1 MTLRECPERYMKG
14 LLSENAFEVSK
25 GGFFVCMMLFLASDK
40 RLPTIPWDNCAK
52 QNIMVSELDERDNLV
67 IKHFTK
73 KFIYDIGAF
82 EGCGCG
88 FQFGIIESEDEED
101 RVAEASGRESVEELF
116 HYLREHI
123 NSGEIAEVYSC
134 WAGDEGCN
142 TEHRTLI
149 NLREFKLGDKFQFL
163 QNQLVIIQG

>member
-1 MTLRECPERYMKG
+1 
-14 LLSENAFEVSK
+14 
-25 GGFFVCMMLFLASDK
+25 VCIMLFLASDK
-40 RLPTIPWDNCAK
+40 KLPTIPWDDCAK